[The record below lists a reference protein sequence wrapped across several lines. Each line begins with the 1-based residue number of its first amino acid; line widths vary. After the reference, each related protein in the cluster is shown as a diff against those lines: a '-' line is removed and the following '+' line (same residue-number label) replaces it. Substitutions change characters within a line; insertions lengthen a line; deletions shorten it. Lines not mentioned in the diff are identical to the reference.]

1 MPKRAKILIGM
12 ALGLVWGVA
21 LIAIGAIYVTIP
33 IFSFQWMLALSLL
46 LAAIVPLLV
55 VARLAARRF
64 FDDSVIDGQPFPP
77 GSRGEIDTRV
87 LQNSIEQLVLAL
99 AVWPA
104 AGTLLATSGPGIVL
118 CLGIGFLIARL
129 AFWIGYH
136 VSPPLRAFGFAAS
149 FYPTILVLLWAVA
162 FWIL

>member
-1 MPKRAKILIGM
+1 MPKRAQILIGM
-12 ALGLVWGVA
+12 ALGMLWGIG
-21 LIAIGAIYVTIP
+21 LIFIGSAYLRIP
-33 IFSFQWMLALSLL
+33 IFSFNWVVALALL
-46 LAAIVPLLV
+46 LAAIVPALA

-64 FDDSVIDGQPFPP
+64 FDDTAIDGAAFPP
-77 GSRGEIDTRV
+77 GSPGDIDSRV
-87 LQNSIEQLVLAL
+87 LQNSIEQLVLAV

-104 AGTLLATSGPGIVL
+104 SGILLATTGPGVVL

-149 FYPTILVLLWAVA
+149 FYPTVLVLIWAVV
-162 FWIL
+162 FWIV